1 MFGPAG
7 WTRGSGQGR
16 GWAGAARCYRS
27 PVSRS
32 PGVPEPGVAE
42 LWERRCRPGC
52 SEGSGDGAGMGAAE
66 QDPSRAWPGDGG
78 AGKAPGWVGRAAVLP
93 GKAPSSAAVPGML
106 RDTGGNGNGNGKALA
121 VGEHKLPQGAE
132 LFNLSA
138 SSAVVFMGFV
148 ASWMLLLMS
157 EACSGC

>member
-1 MFGPAG
+1 
-7 WTRGSGQGR
+7 
-16 GWAGAARCYRS
+16 
-27 PVSRS
+27 
-32 PGVPEPGVAE
+32 
-42 LWERRCRPGC
+42 
-52 SEGSGDGAGMGAAE
+52 MGAAE

-106 RDTGGNGNGNGKALA
+106 RDTGGNGNGNGNGKVLA

-138 SSAVVFMGFV
+138 SSVVFMGFV
-148 ASWMLLLMS
+148 ASWMLVLMS